1 LLALGPDG
9 DKITGLTDEVVLG
22 KSQEKTG
29 ETSLKLYKNGGI
41 NNFF

>member
-9 DKITGLTDEVVLG
+9 DKITGVTEEVVLG
-22 KSQEKTG
+22 KTEKKTG
-29 ETSLKLYKNGGI
+29 ETSLKLYKNGGM